1 MRCSLK
7 YILPILLFGVCF
19 TASAQVEVEKDFGV
33 RAAVSY
39 NSDLTKDLGISV
51 KEEIRMVDNAT
62 SLAKSYTTLGLD
74 YKLQPWIR
82 FGINYRF
89 ILKRRADGSYG
100 QRHRVMADLILR
112 TYQHRYTLTYRARI
126 QSEVKTYNYSQD
138 YGFAPATDFRNT
150 FKASYT
156 INRIYQPYATF
167 DLRFKLRD
175 PKSPDLT
182 GFDRSRFTAGVDI
195 ALARKR
201 ELEVYFMTYRHWN
214 TVEPDRVFVIGVE
227 FSFGSR
233 GLLLG
238 S

>member
-1 MRCSLK
+1 MRFKLK
-7 YILPILLFGVCF
+7 YLLPILLFGVCF
-19 TASAQVEVEKDFGV
+19 SASAQVEKDFGV

-39 NSDLTKDLGISV
+39 NSDLTKDIGLSL
-51 KEEIRMVDNAT
+51 KEEIRLEDNAT

-74 YKLQPWIR
+74 YKLRRWIR
-82 FGINYRF
+82 FGVNYRF
-89 ILKRRADGSYG
+89 ILKKRGDESYG
-100 QRHRVMADLILR
+100 QRHRVMADLKLR

-126 QSEVKTYNYSQD
+126 QSEVRTYNYTHE
-138 YGFAPATDFRNT
+138 YGFAPTADFRNT
-150 FKASYT
+150 FQLKYT

-175 PKSPDLT
+175 VRTPDFT
-182 GFDRSRFTAGVDI
+182 GFDRSRFTAGLNI
-195 ALARKR
+195 ALAQKR

-233 GLLLG
+233 GMLFG